1 MARVKIDYGI
11 DLGTTNS
18 AIARMELGEPTI
30 KKDPETGMDTVPS
43 CVSLKK
49 KGVIDVGAKALR
61 QLSVDKAM
69 QNKKPD
75 YTSNVFI
82 EFKRTMGTDKMYFSS
97 NHEKEFT
104 SEDLSSEV
112 LKKLKQNIDDETL
125 RSVVI
130 TVPAKFGA
138 NQKEATK
145 RAASLAGFEQCE
157 LLSEPVAAAYAYSL
171 KSKVKDGY
179 WIVFDFGGGTFDAA
193 LLKIKDGV
201 FTVENTEGDNYLGGK
216 NIDYAIIDEIF
227 IPYLQKNFAIDEILS
242 DELLKENFKN
252 QFKFVAEEKKI
263 ELSTKDKVSILN
275 EFDEYG
281 QDDEGNDI
289 TLELEITRDQLNEVQ
304 RRYFQRAVDKT
315 IELLTNSKIDA
326 GKIDALILVG
336 GPTKT
341 PLLRDM
347 LEQQVTK
354 NVDKS
359 VDPMTVVAKGAAIFA
374 STINNEIVSGPSK
387 EKHIVDLELNY
398 NTPVTDTEVKI
409 SLKCKNYSGFESDKL
424 FFEIFRSDDAWSSGK
439 IELTSKIKILD
450 VFLAEFAP
458 NSFVI
463 KLFNGKGDQ
472 LEASPNSFTI
482 LHGIGDGGG
491 GGVNL
496 PYYYGVEVLDEDVE
510 RMVFIP
516 LRGLEKNKL
525 TPATGIS
532 NGLRTSSQI
541 RPGNKSDFLRI
552 PLYQGDNNAEGSRA
566 IYNEHVYDIDISGE
580 DLPGLLPANS
590 TFDLT
595 VSVDRNEG
603 ITVKAYFHALE
614 FQHEM
619 KIDKNHRQSI
629 PDSDKIESEFRN
641 GFKIIREIKQSGV
654 LQDESRINELEKELR
669 DLREY
674 FEKGKG
680 DEDRR
685 KETFDKMRD
694 ILIKVDDV
702 SQGTEWDRMEKEI
715 RTEFDRLERA
725 NNDLGNDNTNEAVNK
740 LRKRTDE
747 IIRSKDPSLG
757 KDVLKEINTLFM
769 MITLIYQL
777 INSIRR
783 WNEHFDMIN
792 WKNRD
797 RVRQLVNQG
806 LSIIATNPTEES
818 LLPICIEVEN
828 NYPDELCPNCGKKKT
843 QCVCV
848 KR

>member
-18 AIARMELGEPTI
+18 AISRMELGEPII
-30 KKDPETGMDTVPS
+30 KKEPESGMDTLPS

-49 KGVIDVGAKALR
+49 KGGVEVGVKALR
-61 QLSVDKAM
+61 QLDGDKKA

-97 NHEKEFT
+97 NHEKEFS
-104 SEDLSSEV
+104 SEELSSEV
-112 LKKLKQNIDDETL
+112 LKKLKQNIDDETI

-145 RAASLAGFEQCE
+145 RAASLAGFDQCE

-227 IPYLQKNFAIDEILS
+227 IPYLQKNFVIDEILS
-242 DELLKENFKN
+242 DEVLKENFKN

-263 ELSTKDKVSILN
+263 ELSTKDRVSILN

-281 QDDEGNDI
+281 QDDDGNDI
-289 TLELEITRDQLNEVQ
+289 TLELEITREQLNDVQ

-315 IELLTNSKIDA
+315 LELLTNSKIDA
-326 GKIDALILVG
+326 KKIDALILVG

-374 STINNEIVSGPSK
+374 STINNEIIEGPGGGK
-387 EKHIVDLELNY
+387 DIVELELNY
-398 NTPVTDTEVKI
+398 NTPAADTEVKI
-409 SLKCKNYSGFESDKL
+409 SLKCKNYSQFEQEKL
-424 FFEIFRSDDAWSSGK
+424 FFQIYRSDNAWSSDK

-450 VFLAEFAP
+450 VLLTEYAP
-458 NSFVI
+458 NSFLI

-472 LEASPNSFTI
+472 LKATPDTFTI

-496 PYYYGVEVLDEDVE
+496 PYHYGVEVLDEDLE
-510 RMVFIP
+510 RMVFVP

-641 GFKIIREIKQSGV
+641 GFNIIRQIKQSGV
-654 LQDESRINELEKELR
+654 LQDDTKINELEKELK

-715 RTEFDRLERA
+715 RSEFDRLERA
-725 NNDLGNDNTNEAVNK
+725 NNDLGNDNTNEAVSK

-757 KDVLKEINTLFM
+757 KDVLEEINTLFM

-828 NYPDELCPNCGKKKT
+828 NYPDEMCPHCGKKKT

>member
-409 SLKCKNYSGFESDKL
+409 SLKCKNYSAFESDKL

-439 IELTSKIKILD
+439 IELASKIKILD

-566 IYNEHVYDIDISGE
+566 IYNEHVYDIEISGE

-654 LQDESRINELEKELR
+654 LQDESRINELEKELKE
-669 DLREY
+669 LREY

>member
-201 FTVENTEGDNYLGGK
+201 FTVENTEGDKYLGGK

-304 RRYFQRAVDKT
+304 RRHFQRAVDKT

-341 PLLRDM
+341 PLLREM

-654 LQDESRINELEKELR
+654 LQDESRINELEKELK

>member
-263 ELSTKDKVSILN
+263 ELSTKDNVSILN

-424 FFEIFRSDDAWSSGK
+424 FFEIFRSDNAWSSGK

-450 VFLAEFAP
+450 VLLAEFAR

-590 TFDLT
+590 TFDLI

-654 LQDESRINELEKELR
+654 LQDESRINELEKELK

>member
-18 AIARMELGEPTI
+18 AIARMELGEPII
-30 KKDPETGMDTVPS
+30 KKDPELGMDTVPS

-82 EFKRTMGTDKMYFSS
+82 EFKRTMGTDKIFFSS
-97 NHEKEFT
+97 SHVKEFS
-104 SEDLSSEV
+104 SEDLSAEV
-112 LKKLKQNIDDETL
+112 LKKLKQNIDDETF

-145 RAASLAGFEQCE
+145 KAALLAGFEQCE

-171 KSKVKDGY
+171 KAKVKDGY

-201 FTVENTEGDNYLGGK
+201 FTVENTEGDVYLGGK

-227 IPYLQKNFAIDEILS
+227 LPYLQKNFAIEKKMS
-242 DELLKENFKN
+242 DNLLKKNFKN
-252 QFKFVAEEKKI
+252 LFKIVAEEKKI
-263 ELSTKDKVSILN
+263 ELSIKDKVSILN

-281 QDDEGNDI
+281 QDDDGNDI

-315 IELLTNSKIDA
+315 IQLLANAKIDA

-409 SLKCKNYSGFESDKL
+409 SVKCKNYLIFENDKL
-424 FFEIFRSDDAWSSGK
+424 FFQIYRSDDAWSSGK
-439 IELTSKIKILD
+439 IELSSKIKILD
-450 VFLAEFAP
+450 VFLAEYAP

-472 LEASPNSFTI
+472 LVTSPNSFTI

-496 PYYYGVEVLDEDVE
+496 PFYYGVELLDEALG
-510 RMVFIP
+510 RLVFVP
-516 LRGLEKNKL
+516 LIGLEKNKL
-525 TPATGIS
+525 TPATGIR

-541 RPGNKSDFLRI
+541 RPGNKNDLLRI
-552 PLYQGDNNAEGSRA
+552 PLYQGENYADGSRA
-566 IYNEHVYDIDISGE
+566 IYNEHVWDIEISGE

-590 TFDLT
+590 SLDLT

-603 ITVKAYFHALE
+603 IAVKAYFHALDY
-614 FQHEM
+614 QHEM
-619 KIDKNHRQSI
+619 KIDKNRRQSI
-629 PDSDKIESEFRN
+629 PDSDKIESEFRH
-641 GFKIIREIKQSGV
+641 GFKIIREIQQSGV
-654 LQDESRINELEKELR
+654 LQDESRINELEKELK
-669 DLREY
+669 DLSEY

-685 KETFDKMRD
+685 KEIFGKMRD
-694 ILIKVDDV
+694 ILVKVDYV
-702 SQGTEWDRMEKEI
+702 SQGSEWDRMEKEI
-715 RTEFDRLERA
+715 RAEFDRLERA
-725 NNDLGNDNTNEAVNK
+725 NNDLGNDNSNEDVSK

-747 IIRSKDPSLG
+747 IIRTKDLSLG

-797 RVRQLVNQG
+797 RVRQLVSQG
-806 LSIIATNPTEES
+806 LSVIATNPTEES

-828 NYPDELCPNCGKKKT
+828 NYPDELCPSCGKKKT